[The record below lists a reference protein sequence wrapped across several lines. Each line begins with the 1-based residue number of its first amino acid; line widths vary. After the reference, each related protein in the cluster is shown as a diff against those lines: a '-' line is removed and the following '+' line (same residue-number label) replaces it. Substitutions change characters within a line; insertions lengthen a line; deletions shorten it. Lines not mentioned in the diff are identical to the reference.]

1 MPSTTT
7 PLDLTGCTAL
17 VTGGGV
23 GIGAAI
29 AEAFASAGARVA
41 VTYRTHA
48 PAEQTMARL
57 RTRDGL
63 AAKAIQVEA
72 TEESAVSDAVGAVAA
87 EFGSIDILVN
97 NVGGLVKRATLD
109 QLDLAG
115 WRQILSVNLD
125 SLYLFT
131 HHAAPHLP
139 HGRGRVINVASLA
152 GHTGGHPGAIAYATS
167 KAAVF
172 GFTRSLATEFGPKGI
187 TVNAIAP
194 GFIEDT
200 PFHDT
205 FTSAESKARTIA
217 RIPMA
222 RAGAPGD
229 VAGAALWL
237 ASEHAAYVSGAV
249 IDVNGAQYFH

>member
-1 MPSTTT
+1 MASTST
-7 PLDLTGCTAL
+7 PFDLTGLSAL

-29 AEAFASAGARVA
+29 ASALASAGARVA

-48 PAEQTMARL
+48 PSEAALARL
-57 RTRDGL
+57 STPGGQ
-63 AAKAIQVEA
+63 AAQAIQVEA
-72 TEESAVSDAVGAVAA
+72 TDEKAVADAVESVASA
-87 EFGSIDILVN
+87 FGSIDILVN
-97 NVGGLVKRATLD
+97 NVGGLVKRATLE
-109 QLDLAG
+109 QLDLAS

-131 HHAAPHLP
+131 HHAAAHLP
-139 HGRGRVINVASLA
+139 DGRGRIINVASLA
-152 GHTGGHPGAIAYATS
+152 GHTGGHSGALAYATS
-167 KAAVF
+167 KAGVF
-172 GFTRSLATEFGPKGI
+172 GFTRALATELGPRRI

-205 FTSAESKARTIA
+205 FTTAESKARTIA
-217 RIPMA
+217 GIPA
-222 RAGAPGD
+222 GRAGAPDD

-237 ASEHAAYVSGAV
+237 ASGHASYVSGAI